1 MPAPDVLGRSIPVLE
16 DSTDLRQLFARY
28 SLSSTGLVRVG
39 SLSEAKALLAQI
51 NNAVP
56 GGQPRP
62 PVEVWRTD
70 VHARYLHPN
79 TGMAGEG
86 WEYMGGRQNAADLR
100 FTTTTDISAGGSP
113 GTVPISSIAR
123 QTPGWTISGNN
134 VVIPATGLYDV
145 DVTVNVD
152 GAAGSLGRVFAQV
165 RTTNGVVFKRVAGSY
180 NENNYQGS
188 TVVALSQGNQLYLQ
202 VFHEAGGSR
211 AYTASMLLYMKADPR
226 WTSN

>member
-1 MPAPDVLGRSIPVLE
+1 MPAPDVLGRMIPTE
-16 DSTDLRQLFARY
+16 NDSTDLAAIFARY

-39 SLSEAKALLAQI
+39 SLSEANALLAQI

-86 WEYMGGRQNAADLR
+86 WEYMGGRQFAIDLR
-100 FTTTTDISAGGSP
+100 LTGTVSAGGDP
-113 GTVPISSIAR
+113 GSLTPSNIVR

-134 VVIPATGLYDV
+134 VVVAATGLYDV
-145 DVTVNVD
+145 DVDVDVD

-165 RTTNGVVFKRVAGSY
+165 RTTNGVVHKRVGTGQ
-180 NENNYQGS
+180 NENHYQGM
-188 TVVALSQGNQLYLQ
+188 TQIPLSAGNNLFVQ
-202 VFHEAGGSR
+202 VYHETGGSR
-211 AYTASMLLYMKADPR
+211 AYTAALSLYMKADPR

>member
-1 MPAPDVLGRSIPVLE
+1 MPEPDVLGRSIPVLE
-16 DSTDLRQLFARY
+16 DSTDLRELFGRY
-28 SLSSTGLVRVG
+28 SISSTGLVRVG
-39 SLSEAKALLAQI
+39 SLSEANALLAQI
-51 NNAVP
+51 NNAIAS
-56 GGQPRP
+56 GQPRP

-100 FTTTTDISAGGSP
+100 FTTTTNISAGGSP
-113 GTVPISSIAR
+113 GTIPVSSIAR
-123 QTPGWTISGNN
+123 YTPGWTISGDN

-152 GAAGSLGRVFAQV
+152 GSASDLGRVFAQV

-202 VFHEAGGSR
+202 GFHEAGGAR
-211 AYTASMLLYMKADPR
+211 KYTASMLLYMKADPR